1 MENYSSSVYDQPTN
15 STSASFNTRIYTK
28 TQTSMV
34 TTALLV
40 AGLGFLATGLIGLGF
55 LQLLKQIES
64 GNQNAESIFD
74 VFWALTGVSALVSV
88 VLYFVW
94 MFKVRTASLGFQ
106 ILTISLF
113 CISNGFTFGGLF
125 YLVHVQDI
133 IIAFSATGLI
143 LIIAFVVAKMMS
155 NKAAFSM
162 MKIMM
167 IMLGVY
173 FALVLGSLLMSLF
186 APPFSFQF
194 NGDKSNEVLNKWIG
208 TIVIAVSGILSLL
221 FLTYN
226 LWMIQRMDQFR
237 ETIGVKESRNIAI
250 FFGFMILMNLLR
262 IFYLVI
268 NIISRFK

>member
-186 APPFSFQF
+186 APFSFGSYGA
-194 NGDKSNEVLNKWIG
+194 NSVLNQWIS